1 MPHATFPDNGEPCPD
16 LLTSDEACRLLR
28 LTDEALA
35 TLNIEGG
42 CQDDPDLRA
51 TAMRRAREKLKY
63 ISDSQRPNHLRPT
76 RAGRSNR
83 WALAELL
90 RWIDPASRSPP

>member
-1 MPHATFPDNGEPCPD
+1 MTTHFPDTGEPCPD

-35 TLNIEGG
+35 TVNIEG
-42 CQDDPDLRA
+42 QDDPDLRA

-63 ISDSQRPNHLRPT
+63 LADQQRPGHLRPT
-76 RAGRSNR
+76 RCGRSNR
-83 WALAELL
+83 WSLVELL
-90 RWIDPASRSPP
+90 RWIDPDHRT